1 MEHLH
6 AVEIR
11 LLYPTGGLGRPLG
24 HHKEL
29 FLVSH
34 CYVLFLVPQAGDVT
48 NGVAGNNTRVTLTV
62 VNVTDVTNQIAIA
75 PPVELQ
81 DV

>member
-1 MEHLH
+1 MGEF
-6 AVEIR
+6 
-11 LLYPTGGLGRPLG
+11 G
-24 HHKEL
+24 HYKEL
-29 FLVSH
+29 FRVPDCH
-34 CYVLFLVPQAGDVT
+34 VLFLVPQAGYVT

-75 PPVELQ
+75 PPVELE